1 MTATFVFGKDVDS
14 SAELVV
20 WDDGTWLSKD
30 LATLDLVVGDTTEKG
45 ADVVAGLS
53 VIKGLTEHL
62 KTSDDGLLGGFDA
75 NDFSFVVDLD
85 LTTLDT
91 ASDDGA
97 TARDG
102 HNIFDWEK
110 EWLVSGSLWI
120 WDVGI
125 EGFKKLV
132 DWSGSFVLG
141 RSGLASL

>member
-1 MTATFVFGKDVDS
+1 MTATFILGKDVDS

-53 VIKGLTEHL
+53 VIKGLTEHF

-102 HNIFDWEK
+102 HNVFDWEK

-120 WDVGI
+120 WAAIKILD
-125 EGFKKLV
+125 
-132 DWSGSFVLG
+132 
-141 RSGLASL
+141 GLAAPGKSA